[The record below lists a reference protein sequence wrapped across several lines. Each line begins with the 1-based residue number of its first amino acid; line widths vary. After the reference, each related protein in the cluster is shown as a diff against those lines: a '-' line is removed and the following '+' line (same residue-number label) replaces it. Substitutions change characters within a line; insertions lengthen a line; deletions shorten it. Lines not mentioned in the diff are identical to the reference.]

1 VAAVGAAALL
11 VTRRVNP
18 RKIWSRIDWDLLVLF
33 VGLFVVVEGAVN
45 AGLAADLFEWLRP
58 IGVHTVW
65 GLSLVSALLANLISN
80 VPSVMLLSHLVPTLP
95 NPEQG
100 WLTLAMS
107 STLSGNLTLL
117 GSIANLI
124 VVEGA
129 RKRDVHVSFGD
140 YLRVGIPVTIATMAF
155 GIWWV
160 Y

>member
-1 VAAVGAAALL
+1 LAAVGAAALL

-45 AGLAADLFEWLRP
+45 AGLAGTLFDWLRP

-65 GLSLVSALLANLISN
+65 GLSLCRRSCANLISN

-124 VVEGA
+124 VRRGRAQAGRSRE
-129 RKRDVHVSFGD
+129 
-140 YLRVGIPVTIATMAF
+140 LRRLLCASGSR
-155 GIWWV
+155 
-160 Y
+160 